1 MLKTSLTY
9 LKGVGQQRAE
19 TLKKELG
26 LESFSDLLEYFP
38 YRYEDRS
45 QIYHT
50 SDIHD
55 GMPFIQVCGEFF
67 AFERLKDNKGRTR
80 VVGRFSDG
88 YGFAEVVW
96 FVRRF
101 DPTKGLKVNTK
112 YILFGKPTMFK
123 GVPQFAHPEIEE
135 AEKVNLSE
143 MGMQPHY
150 HTTDRM
156 KKGYFTSRT
165 IEGIVKKLLD
175 TLVEPLHETLPPF
188 IVQNLQLMNR
198 DTAIRKIHYPK
209 TTEEVAAATRRLK
222 FEELFYVQVN
232 ILRYATEHRQKYRGY
247 MMPKVGEMFNGF
259 YFNHL
264 PFQLT
269 NAQKRVIRDV
279 KNDIS
284 SGRQMNRLLQGD
296 VGSGKTLVAL
306 MSMLLA
312 IDNGFQACIIAPT
325 EILAEQH
332 LVTIKEFLETNR
344 RNTAKDGSEI
354 LALQK
359 KTNGCANLQVELLT
373 GIVKGK
379 KRKQILE
386 DLVTGKVNILVGT
399 HAVME
404 DTVQFSNLGMV
415 VVDEQHRFGV
425 AQRAK
430 LWGKNV
436 NPPHVLVMTATPIP
450 RTLAMTIYGDLDVSI
465 IDELPPGRKPIKT
478 LHKYEDQLATVYDG
492 IRYQIEE
499 GRQVYIVFPLIQE
512 SKSLDLK
519 NLEEGYN
526 RLLGIFP
533 EYKISK
539 VHGQMKSADK
549 DAEMQKFVSGETQ
562 ILVATTVIEVGVN
575 VPNASVMLIFN
586 SERFGLSQLHQL
598 RGRVGRGASQSY
610 CILISKREIG
620 NETRKRLD
628 IMCESNDGF
637 RIAEADL
644 KLRGPGDLEGTQQ
657 SGMAFDLKI
666 ANIARDGELI
676 QLARDE
682 ARKIIERDPQLALP
696 EHAIIK
702 RRLQELKKSIV
713 DWSAIS

>member
-1 MLKTSLTY
+1 MLSTSLKY
-9 LKGVGQQRAE
+9 LQGVGPKRAE

-26 LESFSDLLEYFP
+26 LETFADMVEYFP

-45 QIYHT
+45 KIYHT
-50 SDIHD
+50 NDVHD
-55 GMPFIQVCGEFF
+55 GMPYIQLCGEFHS
-67 AFERLKDNKGRTR
+67 FETIKNNKGGTR
-80 VVGRFSDG
+80 VVGHFSDG
-88 YGFAEVVW
+88 YGYADIAW

-101 DPTKGLKVNTK
+101 DPTKNLKVNTK
-112 YILFGKPTMFK
+112 YVIFGKPTMYQ
-123 GVPQFAHPEIEE
+123 GVPQFVHPEIEE
-135 AEKVNLSE
+135 AANVNFSE

-150 HTTDRM
+150 HTTEKM
-156 KKGYFTSRT
+156 KKAYFTSRV
-165 IEGIVKKLLD
+165 IEKIEKKLLEHI
-175 TLVEPLHETLPPF
+175 VEPFRETLPSF
-188 IVQNLQLMNR
+188 IVQGNHLMDR
-198 DTAIRKIHYPK
+198 DSALRKIHYPK
-209 TTEEVAAATRRLK
+209 TTEDVAAATRRLK
-222 FEELFYVQVN
+222 FEELFYVQIN
-232 ILRYATEHRQKYRGY
+232 ILRYATEHRNKYRGY
-247 MMPKVGEMFNGF
+247 LMPKVGEVFNTFF
-259 YFNHL
+259 YNHL
-264 PFQLT
+264 PFELT

-284 SGRQMNRLLQGD
+284 SGRQMNRLIQGD

-306 MSMLLA
+306 MSMMLA
-312 IDNGFQACIIAPT
+312 IDNGFQTCIIAPT

-332 LVTIKEFLETNR
+332 LATIKEFIG
-344 RNTAKDGSEI
+344 DI
-354 LALQK
+354 P
-359 KTNGCANLQVELLT
+359 LQVELLT

-386 DLVTGKVNILVGT
+386 DLVTGKINILVGT
-399 HAVME
+399 HAVLE

-430 LWGKNV
+430 LWEKNQ

-450 RTLAMTIYGDLDVSI
+450 RTLAMTIYGDLDVSV
-465 IDELPPGRKPIKT
+465 IDELPPGRKPVKT
-478 LHKYEDQLATVYDG
+478 LHRYEDQLASIYEG
-492 IRYQIEE
+492 IRYQLQE

-512 SKSLDLK
+512 SKNLDLK

-526 RLLGIFP
+526 RLLDVFP
-533 EYKISK
+533 EYRLSK
-539 VHGQMKSADK
+539 VHGQMKSAEK
-549 DAEMQKFVSGETQ
+549 DAEMQKFVSGETH

-575 VPNASVMLIFN
+575 VPNASVMLIYN

-610 CILISKREIG
+610 CILLSKRELG

-666 ANIARDGELI
+666 ANIARDGDLI

-682 ARKIIERDPQLALP
+682 ARKIIERDPQLSLP
-696 EHAIIK
+696 EHAIIR
-702 RRLQELKKSIV
+702 RRLLELKKSII

>member
-1 MLKTSLTY
+1 MLSTSLKY
-9 LKGVGQQRAE
+9 LQGIGPQRAE

-26 LESFSDLLEYFP
+26 LETFADLLEYFP

-55 GMPFIQVCGEFF
+55 GMPYIQICGEFVG
-67 AFERLKDNKGRTR
+67 FEKIKNAKGGTR
-80 VVGRFSDG
+80 IVGRFVDG
-88 YGFAEVVW
+88 YGFAEIAW

-101 DPTKGLKVNTK
+101 DPTKNLKVNTK
-112 YILFGKPTMFK
+112 YVIFGKPTMFQ

-135 AEKVNLSE
+135 ADKINLSE

-156 KKGYFTSRT
+156 KKAYFTSRV
-165 IEGIVKKLLD
+165 IEKLEKKLLGN
-175 TLVEPLHETLPPF
+175 LVEPLRETLPPF
-188 IVQNLQLMNR
+188 IVSNFHLMNR
-198 DTAIRKIHYPK
+198 DMALRKIHYPK

-222 FEELFYVQVN
+222 FEELFYVQIN
-232 ILRYATEHRQKYRGY
+232 ILRYATEHRNKYRGY
-247 MMPKVGEMFNGF
+247 PMPKVGDVFNGF
-259 YFNHL
+259 YYKHL
-264 PFQLT
+264 PFELT

-306 MSMLLA
+306 MSMMLA

-332 LVTIKEFLETNR
+332 LATIKEFIG
-344 RNTAKDGSEI
+344 DI
-354 LALQK
+354 P
-359 KTNGCANLQVELLT
+359 LQVELLT
-373 GIVKGK
+373 GIVKGR

-399 HAVME
+399 HAVLE

-430 LWGKNV
+430 LWGKNI

-465 IDELPPGRKPIKT
+465 IDELPPGRKPVKT
-478 LHKYEDQLATVYDG
+478 LHKYEDQLASIYEG

-499 GRQVYIVFPLIQE
+499 GRQVYVVFPLIQE

-526 RLLGIFP
+526 RLLEVFP
-533 EYKISK
+533 EYRLSK

-610 CILISKREIG
+610 CILLSKRELG

-682 ARKIIERDPQLALP
+682 ARKIIERDPQLMLP
-696 EHAIIK
+696 EHSIIK